1 MIKRSNLMNC
11 TFPELGIAQHFAS
24 PMMIDYCCLQLF
36 RLFNSS
42 DLTKKVS
49 LRNEATASGTVSDFW
64 GSSSVHVQ
72 DGVSHHFGLSSIG
85 RRFSARILS
94 SLLLRGIA
102 FSDEA
107 GIQKRGERA
116 CTMLNRMLL
125 MQYDSWHCCVVEYKY
140 IFNDFV
146 LLRIE
151 STSV

>member
-64 GSSSVHVQ
+64 GSSSAY
-72 DGVSHHFGLSSIG
+72 VSNSPAANPFPIKTL
-85 RRFSARILS
+85 FSHIVSTSKMVLVIILAYLLLVVV
-94 SLLLRGIA
+94 SLLVSCPPCSYAALLSLTRRGFRREVKELA
-102 FSDEA
+102 
-107 GIQKRGERA
+107 Q
-116 CTMLNRMLL
+116 C
-125 MQYDSWHCCVVEYKY
+125 
-140 IFNDFV
+140 
-146 LLRIE
+146 
-151 STSV
+151 